1 MEDLEHGSASGNAMP
16 AATVRRVTA
25 VLDAFLDANGEL
37 GVTEVASRLHLSK
50 SVVHRL
56 MTALTESEYLLQSS
70 ASRRYTLGPRAV
82 RLGLA
87 ALGQLNIRERAL
99 DHLQALAAE
108 TGETATLSVLVGDR
122 RVYAHQIECSQRVRQ
137 TIRIGESAPLFLG
150 ASGKAILA
158 FLPAKR
164 RAAGIQAAADPAV
177 ARADGTRIDAE
188 AFDAELTAIR
198 QRGYATSLSERILGA
213 TSAAAPVF
221 DHRGQAVGCISVAG
235 VTIRHG
241 PAELER
247 FGELARDAACRLSIE
262 LGCQEPPLA
271 PCAERCAS

>member
-1 MEDLEHGSASGNAMP
+1 MEDLEHGSASGNATP

-25 VLDAFLDANGEL
+25 VLDAFLEANGEL
-37 GVTEVASRLHLSK
+37 GVTEVASRLHLAK

-56 MTALTESEYLLQSS
+56 MTALTESEYLLQSGS
-70 ASRRYTLGPRAV
+70 SRRYTLGPRAV

-99 DHLQALAAE
+99 DHLQALVAE
-108 TGETATLSVLVGDR
+108 TGETATLSVMVGDR
-122 RVYAHQIECSQRVRQ
+122 RVYADQVEGSQRVRQ
-137 TIRIGESAPLFLG
+137 TIQIGESAPLYLG

-158 FLPAKR
+158 FLPSER
-164 RAAGIQAAADPAV
+164 RAAVMQAAADMAV
-177 ARADGTRIDAE
+177 TRADGTPVDTE
-188 AFDAELTAIR
+188 ALDAELTAIR

-221 DHRGQAVGCISVAG
+221 DHRGQVVGSISVAG

-241 PAELER
+241 LAELTR
-247 FGELARDAACRLSIE
+247 FGELARVTAGRLSVE
-262 LGCQEPPLA
+262 LGCQQLPVEPTD
-271 PCAERCAS
+271 ERRAS

>member
-1 MEDLEHGSASGNAMP
+1 MEDLEHGSASGNGTP

-37 GVTEVASRLHLSK
+37 GVTEVASRLRLAK

-56 MTALTESEYLLQSS
+56 MTALTESEYLLQSGS
-70 ASRRYTLGPRAV
+70 SRRYTLGPRAV

-108 TGETATLSVLVGDR
+108 TGETATLSVMVGDR
-122 RVYAHQIECSQRVRQ
+122 RVYADQVECSQRVRQ
-137 TIRIGESAPLFLG
+137 TIQIGDSAPLYLG

-158 FLPAKR
+158 FLPPER
-164 RAAGIQAAADPAV
+164 RATVVQAAANPTV
-177 ARADGTRIDAE
+177 TRADGAPVDTE
-188 AFDAELTAIR
+188 ALDAELTAIR

-221 DHRGQAVGCISVAG
+221 DHRGQVVGSISVAG

-241 PAELER
+241 LAELER
-247 FGELARDAACRLSIE
+247 FGELARVAAGRLSVELGGQQSPGEPADACR
-262 LGCQEPPLA
+262 
-271 PCAERCAS
+271 AS